1 MTLLIPRT
9 LFHNVRK
16 NRFFLYASPVN
27 SPDIFIRLCV
37 IEKFHVSFLYKSP
50 FTAIKPKRENAD
62 TQHKMA
68 IS

>member
-1 MTLLIPRT
+1 MEMIAHQPLTGVGID
-9 LFHNVRK
+9 
-16 NRFFLYASPVN
+16 RF
-27 SPDIFIRLCV
+27 LC
-37 IEKFHVSFLYKSP
+37 KSP